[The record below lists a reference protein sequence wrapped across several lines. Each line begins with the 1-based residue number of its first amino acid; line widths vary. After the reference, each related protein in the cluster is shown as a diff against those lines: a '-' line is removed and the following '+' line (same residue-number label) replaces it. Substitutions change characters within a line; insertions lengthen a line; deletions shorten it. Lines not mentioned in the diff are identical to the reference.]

1 VLPDIATSVC
11 SKEGIKHGF
20 LETGIIDDYHQY
32 PVFNKILSTCHQSYS
47 RDEYDSV
54 VESFEHFLNIMDEEG
69 QIPEEHF
76 DLLGVRI
83 DKDIHG
89 NDVIRAVNLSQES
102 SQHSK
107 CVTHSH
113 QVDLQLEHLQTIKSE
128 EIEKKTTANM
138 KHEELV
144 QANKKVVEV
153 ICSKLVY
160 DGLIDECAEVCEEH
174 MNLCSM
180 KILSELTNPQLE
192 AFILARDT
200 SVTKSQLP
208 TKGKLNDAEDNNVR
222 NRICLAFNCRTMPN
236 KIEGTLPFDLYNQA
250 DEDEAENYSFHKIT
264 LTEDSTIPPSTLL
277 SDPAWMMYVIR
288 LLDLETKGIPTWS
301 DLTRSLAG
309 LGRSVLRPF
318 SLSLV

>member
-1 VLPDIATSVC
+1 
-11 SKEGIKHGF
+11 
-20 LETGIIDDYHQY
+20 
-32 PVFNKILSTCHQSYS
+32 
-47 RDEYDSV
+47 
-54 VESFEHFLNIMDEEG
+54 
-69 QIPEEHF
+69 
-76 DLLGVRI
+76 
-83 DKDIHG
+83 
-89 NDVIRAVNLSQES
+89 
-102 SQHSK
+102 
-107 CVTHSH
+107 
-113 QVDLQLEHLQTIKSE
+113 
-128 EIEKKTTANM
+128 M

-153 ICSKLVY
+153 ICSKLVR
-160 DGLIDECAEVCEEH
+160 DGLIDECAEVCKEH

-200 SVTKSQLP
+200 SITKSQLP
-208 TKGKLNDAEDNNVR
+208 TKGKLNDTEDNTVR
-222 NRICLAFNCRTMPN
+222 NRIRLVSN
-236 KIEGTLPFDLYNQA
+236 KIEGTLPFDLSNQA
-250 DEDEAENYSFHKIT
+250 HEDEAENYSFHKIT

-309 LGRSVLRPF
+309 LGRNVLRPF